1 MLKIKIMN
9 EDKIM
14 KQIIASNIDF
24 HPNIANSDL
33 DLDDK
38 LMLQYLLE
46 NDFNNDFKALVKDM
60 MAYAVEEEHYELAAV
75 IRDFLNKEK

>member
-1 MLKIKIMN
+1 MD
-9 EDKIM
+9 EDKII
-14 KQIIASNIDF
+14 KQIIASNTNF

-38 LMLQYLLE
+38 LTLQFLLE
-46 NDFNNDFKALVKDM
+46 TDFNNDFKALVKDM

-75 IRDFLNKEK
+75 IRDFLNK

>member
-1 MLKIKIMN
+1 MD

-14 KQIIASNIDF
+14 KQIIASNINF

-38 LMLQYLLE
+38 LTLQYLLE

-75 IRDFLNKEK
+75 IRDFLNK